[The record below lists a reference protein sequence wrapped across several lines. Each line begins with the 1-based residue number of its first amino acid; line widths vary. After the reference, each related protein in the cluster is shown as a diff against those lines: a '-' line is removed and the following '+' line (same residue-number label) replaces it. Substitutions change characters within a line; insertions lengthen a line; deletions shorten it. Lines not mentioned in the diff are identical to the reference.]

1 MDTGKTKFVIA
12 LALAFGLGIAVIPEG
27 VAATSS
33 SSTIYAFGTKQPV
46 DGGVPKGSLTY
57 VNGLVFGR
65 TTTTIATMPTPAST
79 PVGSY
84 GVIFHFDPTN
94 VASSYSI
101 DHVFG
106 GHDTDD
112 GDNPR
117 HDAMTPLN
125 GLLYGTTLDGGSHN
139 NGIIFRSVRMALGT
153 RCS

>member
-1 MDTGKTKFVIA
+1 MITRQVKHVVVFA
-12 LALAFGLGIAVIPEG
+12 LALGVVMAAIPRG
-27 VAATSS
+27 VAASP
-33 SSTIYAFGTKQPV
+33 SSTIYSFGTTQPI

-57 VNGLVFGR
+57 VNSLIFGR
-65 TTTTIATMPTPAST
+65 TTTTIATMPTPSST

-84 GVIFHFDPTN
+84 GVIFHFDPNN

-101 DHVFG
+101 DHVFA

-125 GLLYGTTLDGGSHN
+125 GLLYGTTLEGG
-139 NGIIFRSVRMALGT
+139 T
-153 RCS
+153 